1 MKNEAVKRMKM
12 LNILPQVIKEFKNEG
27 VLEVSER
34 INKDYPAAL
43 YWVKYYDGLQ
53 EAADRFEEDH
63 NALVYHISLTRTEF
77 GNLFSFLYVSHNRDE
92 WANDR
97 VDIRDGEVL
106 AYVWNPTYPE
116 NSGFGYIGINPA
128 MGGVE
133 RIW

>member
-1 MKNEAVKRMKM
+1 MKSEAVKRMKM
-12 LNILPQVIKEFKNEG
+12 LNILPQVIKEFKNED

-34 INKDYPAAL
+34 INRNYPAAL

-53 EAADRFEEDH
+53 EAVDRFEEDH

-77 GNLFSFLYVSHNRDE
+77 GNLFSFLFVSDNPDE
-92 WANDR
+92 WGSDR
-97 VDIRDGEVL
+97 ADIEEGEAV
-106 AYVWNPTYPE
+106 AYVWNPTHPDCSE
-116 NSGFGYIGINPA
+116 FGHIGIQPV